1 MSEKQTTVITLVA
14 LVLILLAGG
23 GGIYYLHFVIL
34 EEKKNENEG
43 LKKVVAD
50 YETKKKKIRQ
60 LREQI
65 AGLEKTEA
73 DKIQQIPNLTK
84 QEYDEFANNLDKL
97 RRQAG
102 VQVSRA
108 GWMTPAKPAPVPG
121 RQTVNIPQSVHKVQ
135 YDLSVSGTFYQL
147 LRYVNLL
154 EQQRRFIGVQTFSIG
169 RAGSDAAEKG
179 STAKALKRDLK
190 VTIYSYT
197 YKLPDAPT
205 VIEIQ
210 EVRSGKST
218 DIPD

>member
-1 MSEKQTTVITLVA
+1 MSEKQTTVITIVA

-34 EEKKNENEG
+34 EEKKTENAKLE
-43 LKKVVAD
+43 KIVAD
-50 YETKKKKIRQ
+50 YKAKKAKIRQ
-60 LREQI
+60 LQMQI
-65 AGLEKTEA
+65 ADLEKTEA

-108 GWMTPAKPAPVPG
+108 GWMVPAKPAPVPG
-121 RQTVNIPQSVHKVQ
+121 RQTVSIPQAVHKVQ
-135 YDLSVSGTFYQL
+135 YDLSVTGTFYQL

-169 RAGSDAAEKG
+169 RGGSDASEKG

-197 YKLPDAPT
+197 YKLPDAAV
-205 VIEIQ
+205 VIEIP
-210 EVRSGKST
+210 ETRSGKST